1 MHLLNQ
7 WGISQAG
14 SSDYALP
21 WEQETAKTKLE
32 IKRMN
37 EHRTIMQC
45 ELIAQKY
52 EDNAKLDS
60 EATPPAI
67 QFLSM

>member
-1 MHLLNQ
+1 M
-7 WGISQAG
+7 
-14 SSDYALP
+14 P
-21 WEQETAKTKLE
+21 WEPEAAKTKLE

-45 ELIAQKY
+45 ELSAQKY

-60 EATPPAI
+60 EATPPQ
-67 QFLSM
+67 QFSSSLCKPILKPLIN

>member
-1 MHLLNQ
+1 M
-7 WGISQAG
+7 
-14 SSDYALP
+14 P
-21 WEQETAKTKLE
+21 WEQEAAKIKLE

-37 EHRTIMQC
+37 KHRTIMQC